1 MSNGTLTL
9 AHHRAEV
16 LPEQHAG
23 CQILPALTEVR
34 LLTYRHPAGQAGLFR
49 SILPFF
55 SRREYPSP
63 LINTTGWEQREPI
76 LLRWRRGGDEY
87 GGYDSDQRR

>member
-55 SRREYPSP
+55 SRPEYPGL
-63 LINTTGWEQREPI
+63 LIN
-76 LLRWRRGGDEY
+76 LLGGSN
-87 GGYDSDQRR
+87 GSPFC